1 MAYQPTI
8 VATDLEGVLVP
19 EIWIAVAEKTGIVDL
34 NLTTRDIPD
43 YDELM
48 QKRLNILREH
58 QLSMSDIQAVIQTI
72 DPFDGA
78 ADFLDWVRVQAQC
91 IILSDTFYEFA
102 MPLMAKLSYPTLF
115 CHTLEIDAQQMI
127 TGYRIRKTDP
137 KTHAV
142 IAFKELGF
150 RVVAFGDSYNDTGML
165 READLGML
173 FRAPDRVS
181 NDFPQYPV
189 FQEYTQLQDR
199 IASYLA

>member
-19 EIWIAVAEKTGIVDL
+19 EIWIAVAEKTGIADL
-34 NLTTRDIPD
+34 RLTTRDIPD

-48 QKRLNILREH
+48 QKRLGILRDH
-58 QLSMSDIQAVIQTI
+58 QLSMNDIQAVIQTI
-72 DPFDGA
+72 DPFEGA
-78 ADFLDWVRVQAQC
+78 SDFLDWVREQTQC

-102 MPLMAKLSYPTLF
+102 MPLMAKLGHPTLF
-115 CHTLEIDAQQMI
+115 CHTLEVDTQQMI

-150 RVVAFGDSYNDTGML
+150 RVIAFGDSYNDTGML
-165 READLGML
+165 READKGML
-173 FRAPDRVS
+173 FRAPDRVI
-181 NDFPQYPV
+181 NEFPQYPAL
-189 FQEYTQLQDR
+189 QEYAQLQDH